1 MSGFFSQSKV
11 TQDAPAPRIAK
22 CGSCGLAKGACNP
35 KMGIYGKGRKSIL
48 FVGGSPTK
56 GDDLQGLPLGG
67 KAGIKLKKALDFLG
81 HSLKKDCWVT
91 NALICHCPEP
101 PDSTKLNACSA
112 NLMKTIK
119 AKKPNVIVLLGE
131 YPTLSLFSL
140 LRKESVSSSA
150 PYMGWCMPNQEVNAW
165 IIPTYH
171 PEEVISKPDGV
182 KERLF
187 RSDLKKAFR
196 RAKAPPFGTVPDY
209 SKDIQ
214 VITRPLEASKVLK
227 AMTKHVAPIAFDY
240 ETTAL
245 KPEYEG
251 AEIVSCSVCWGGKKT
266 IAYPWSGEAIDATLD
281 LLKAKHRKIACNM
294 KFEHRWTKK
303 ICNTRVKNW
312 VWDTMIAAHVLDNR
326 PGITSLKFQAFA
338 LLGQGNY
345 NRHIEPYLSSKKGEF
360 TNSIHEI
367 EIGDLLLYNGLDS
380 LLEYKVAKK
389 QMKKMGVEI

>member
-1 MSGFFSQSKV
+1 
-11 TQDAPAPRIAK
+11 
-22 CGSCGLAKGACNP
+22 
-35 KMGIYGKGRKSIL
+35 
-48 FVGGSPTK
+48 
-56 GDDLQGLPLGG
+56 
-67 KAGIKLKKALDFLG
+67 
-81 HSLKKDCWVT
+81 
-91 NALICHCPEP
+91 
-101 PDSTKLNACSA
+101 
-112 NLMKTIK
+112 MKTIK